1 MIKIEVKRNRQSV
14 TQGEADVYINGE
26 KIISFGDTICLK
38 QNDSNFTDGFRTFKN
53 VKHYGEVIGGWGSI
67 KPDSDFIFGLIYH
80 VYDDIYHHS
89 ALFKKAILKADDI
102 N

>member
-1 MIKIEVKRNRQSV
+1 MVEIEVKRIRPSV

-38 QNDSNFTDGFRTFKN
+38 QNDDNFTDGFRTFKN

-67 KPDSDFIFGLIYH
+67 KPDSDFILGLLYH
-80 VYDDIYHHS
+80 PFDNVYHYSDK
-89 ALFKKAILKADDI
+89 FKEAILKAD
-102 N
+102 NK